1 MKSVC
6 SKGLALLLA
15 VVLVL
20 ALGGCG
26 NGKGYLPSQ
35 KATWGELCRHFQP
48 EWFDSLPNEVQE
60 EYDQILLK
68 EAPHKDTENNE
79 ARLVAVTE
87 VKKITDGQEKQKE
100 YPVLA
105 LNSCRLYD
113 TKNTESVGTVDLALM
128 LLMQDNKMDFS
139 SSVAVVSDEQ
149 PCKLTMVVAL
159 SDAGTGK
166 YLAAQAGNFSVLND
180 VDGIVDSFEK
190 LESGHDYTVQAIVVD
205 QSENYDL
212 ADQALYLTKTV
223 TTK

>member
-1 MKSVC
+1 MKNIC
-6 SKGLALLLA
+6 SKGLTLLLA
-15 VVLVL
+15 AVLVL
-20 ALGGCG
+20 ALGGC
-26 NGKGYLPSQ
+26 KKQAEAPSAD
-35 KATWGELCRHFQP
+35 ATWGELCRHFQP

-100 YPVLA
+100 HPVLA

-128 LLMQDNKMDFS
+128 LLMQENKMDFS

-159 SDAGTGK
+159 SDAATGK
-166 YLAAQAGNFSVLND
+166 YLAAQAGSFSVLND